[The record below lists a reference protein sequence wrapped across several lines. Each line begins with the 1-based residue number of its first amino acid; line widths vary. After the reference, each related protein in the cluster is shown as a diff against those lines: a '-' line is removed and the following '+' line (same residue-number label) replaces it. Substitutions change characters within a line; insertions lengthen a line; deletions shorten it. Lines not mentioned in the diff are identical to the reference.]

1 MIASSVAEH
10 VPRTCII
17 PPPLGFPSMGLG
29 AGRQS
34 VRVLAI
40 YYDVAEMNMPRC
52 SIFHLLAGGHIAEV
66 RFVGETLSSV
76 RLVRTLVRA
85 GRYKRPS
92 GPGTNVLWV
101 PGDECYPFPDPFI
114 FIRPD
119 PEPAAFV

>member
-1 MIASSVAEH
+1 
-10 VPRTCII
+10 
-17 PPPLGFPSMGLG
+17 
-29 AGRQS
+29 

-40 YYDVAEMNMPRC
+40 YYDVAEMNVPRC
-52 SIFHLLAGGHIAEV
+52 SQFDVSREQGIWSIFHLLAGGHIAEV

-92 GPGTNVLWV
+92 GPVTNVLWV

-114 FIRPD
+114 FIRPE

>member
-1 MIASSVAEH
+1 
-10 VPRTCII
+10 
-17 PPPLGFPSMGLG
+17 
-29 AGRQS
+29 

-40 YYDVAEMNMPRC
+40 YYDLAEMNVPRC
-52 SIFHLLAGGHIAEV
+52 SQFDVSREQGIWSIFHLLAGGQIAEV
-66 RFVGETLSSV
+66 RFVGESLSSI

-92 GPGTNVLWV
+92 GPPLHVLFV
-101 PGDECYPFPDPFI
+101 PGDECYPHSDPFI